1 MPVTEPARRPLGA
14 RDLLDGAEAAAWL
27 AFAGVLLRVVPFGRL
42 FRELPGDNPDPD
54 FDPKVEV
61 LVARV
66 RRAVGAVSDRLP
78 WSPSCLPRALAGV
91 LMCRVRGPRVPIALG
106 VTNGGR
112 RFGAHARLDLA
123 SDAALAASSPDGRTH
138 LGRVVLSF

>member
-1 MPVTEPARRPLGA
+1 VPVTERTRPPLRA
-14 RDLLDGAEAAAWL
+14 RDLFDGAEAAAWL
-27 AFAGVLLRVVPFGRL
+27 AFAGLLLRVIPFGRL
-42 FRELPGDNPDPD
+42 FRELPGDVPGAE
-54 FDPKVEV
+54 FDPNVEV

-78 WSPSCLPRALAGV
+78 WSPGCLPRALAGV
-91 LMCRVRGPRVPIALG
+91 LMCRVRGSRVPIALG

-123 SDAALAASSPDGRTH
+123 SDAALSASSPDGRTH